1 MRNKA
6 TIKKLLIRLKKYI
19 PLIVL
24 SLLMALLTVA
34 STLYVPVL
42 IGKAIDALADGVD
55 YSSLIDNLI
64 KVLVLS
70 LFTMAVQWLMNLI
83 NNKTTYSVVRDIRN
97 DLFEKIQKM
106 PLSYI
111 DSHSQGDIV
120 SRMIADADQFA
131 DGLLMG
137 LTQAFTGI
145 VTILGTLVFM
155 LSMNVTI
162 TIVVVLLTPLS
173 IFIANF
179 ISKHT
184 YSMFKKQSEVRGQQT
199 ALIDEMLTN
208 AKVVKAFS
216 KEEDTCEQFNKLNSE
231 LKDASLKAIFYSSL
245 TNPGTRFVY
254 NVIYAVVALVG
265 GISVLSGNMSIG
277 TVTCILSY
285 VNQYTKPFNEI
296 TSVITELQNA
306 FACIER
312 IFDILEMDSEVPD
325 SDDAVIFSST
335 YGKVDINNV
344 YFSYDKE
351 RRLIENFNLKVEP
364 GQKVAIVGPT
374 GCGKTTIINLLMRFY
389 EPDQGMICVD
399 GYDIN
404 SITRKSLRDSYGMV
418 LQETWLK
425 NGTIRDNI
433 AMGKPDA
440 TDEQIIN
447 AAKEAHAHSFIRRL
461 ENGYD
466 TVIGDDGGNLSQ
478 GQKQLLCITRI
489 MLLLPPMLILDEA
502 TSSIDTRTEIQ
513 IQSAFNKLM
522 EGKTSFIIAHRLS
535 TIKNADVI
543 LVMRD
548 GHIIESGSHE
558 NLLEKKGFYYELY
571 NSQYGM
577 NEESMI

>member
-1 MRNKA
+1 MNKS
-6 TIKKLLIRLKKYI
+6 TVIKLLIRMKRYI
-19 PLIVL
+19 PLIAL
-24 SLLMALLTVA
+24 SLLLSLLTVA

-42 IGKAIDALADGVD
+42 IGKAIDSLAGGVD
-55 YSSLIDNLI
+55 FSLLI
-64 KVLVLS
+64 HYLLLIVVFS
-70 LFTMAVQWLMNLI
+70 IFTMLMQWVMNLI
-83 NNKTTYSVVRDIRN
+83 NNRTTYCIVRDVRN
-97 DLFEKIQKM
+97 DLFYKIQHM

-145 VTILGTLVFM
+145 VTIVGTLIFM
-155 LSMNVTI
+155 LSINITI
-162 TIVVVLLTPLS
+162 TLVVVCLTPLS

-184 YSMFKKQSEVRGQQT
+184 YSMFKKQSEIRGIQT
-199 ALIDEMLTN
+199 AYIDETLTN
-208 AKVVKAFS
+208 EKVVKVFS
-216 KEEDTCEQFNKLNSE
+216 EEERTISKFYGINEE
-231 LKDASLKAIFYSSL
+231 LRTASLKAIFYSSL

-265 GISVLSGNMSIG
+265 GFSVISGGMSVG
-277 TVTCILSY
+277 TVTCLLSY

-312 IFDILEMDSEVPD
+312 IFEILDLESEIPDSEN
-325 SDDAVIFSST
+325 AVIIDDT
-335 YGKVDINNV
+335 EGRVRINNV
-344 YFSYDKE
+344 SFSYDKSKK
-351 RRLIENFNLKVEP
+351 LIENFNLSVHH

-374 GCGKTTIINLLMRFY
+374 GCGKTTVINLLMRFY
-389 EPDQGMICVD
+389 EPDRGTITVD
-399 GYDIN
+399 DHNINDIKR
-404 SITRKSLRDSYGMV
+404 SSLRQSYGMV

-425 NGTIRDNI
+425 NGTIRENI
-433 AMGKPDA
+433 AMGNPSA
-440 TDEQIIN
+440 TDEEIIR

-466 TVIGDDGGNLSQ
+466 TEVGDDGGNLSQ
-478 GQKQLLCITRI
+478 GQKQLLCIARI

-502 TSSIDTRTEIQ
+502 TSSIDTRTEIK
-513 IQSAFNKLM
+513 IQNAFNKLM
-522 EGKTSFIIAHRLS
+522 RGKTSFIIAHRLS
-535 TIKNADVI
+535 TIKNADII
-543 LVMRD
+543 LVMKD
-548 GHIIESGSHE
+548 GNIIESGSHE
-558 NLLEKKGFYYELY
+558 ELLNKQGFYYDLY

-577 NEESMI
+577 SD

>member
-1 MRNKA
+1 MKNKD
-6 TIKKLLIRLKKYI
+6 TIKKLLKRMKKYM
-19 PLIVL
+19 PLIIL
-24 SLLMALLTVA
+24 SLLLALLTVA

-42 IGKAIDALADGVD
+42 IGKAIDSLAGGVNFAE
-55 YSSLIDNLI
+55 IKKNLFL
-64 KVLVLS
+64 VLLLS
-70 LFTMAVQWLMNLI
+70 LFTMIVQWGMNLI
-83 NNKTTYSVVRDIRN
+83 NNRTTFGIVRDLRN
-97 DLFEKIQKM
+97 ELFEKIQKM

-120 SRMIADADQFA
+120 SRMIADAEQFA

-145 VTILGTLVFM
+145 VTIVGTLVFM
-155 LSMNVTI
+155 LNINI
-162 TIVVVLLTPLS
+162 TICLVVVLLTPLS
-173 IFIANF
+173 IFIANY

-184 YSMFKKQSEVRGQQT
+184 YSMFKKQSEIRGEQT
-199 ALIDEMLTN
+199 AYIDEMLTN
-208 AKVVKAFS
+208 EKVVKAFS
-216 KEEDTCEQFNKLNSE
+216 KEDETCRRFNEVNNE
-231 LKDASLKAIFYSSL
+231 LRDASLKAIFYSSL

-265 GISVLSGNMSIG
+265 GLSVISGNMSVG
-277 TVTCILSY
+277 TVTCFLSY

-312 IFDILEMDSEVPD
+312 IFEILEMESEVAD
-325 SDDAVIFSST
+325 SDDAVVLSDID
-335 YGKVDINNV
+335 GKVSVDNV
-344 YFSYDKE
+344 YFSYDKN
-351 RRLIENFNLKVEP
+351 RRLIENFNLDVNP
-364 GQKVAIVGPT
+364 GMKVAIVGPT

-389 EPDQGMICVD
+389 EPDSGVISVD
-399 GYDIN
+399 GNNIN
-404 SITRKSLRDSYGMV
+404 DITRKSLRLNYGMV

-440 TDEQIIN
+440 TDDEIIE
-447 AAKEAHAHSFIRRL
+447 AAKKAHAHSFIRRL
-461 ENGYD
+461 EHGYD

-502 TSSIDTRTEIQ
+502 TSSIDTRTEMK
-513 IQSAFNKLM
+513 IQSAFNQLM

-535 TIKNADVI
+535 TIKNADI
-543 LVMRD
+543 IIVMKD
-548 GHIIESGSHE
+548 GHIIESGSHD
-558 NLLEKKGFYYELY
+558 NLLERKGFYFELY

-577 NEESMI
+577 AE